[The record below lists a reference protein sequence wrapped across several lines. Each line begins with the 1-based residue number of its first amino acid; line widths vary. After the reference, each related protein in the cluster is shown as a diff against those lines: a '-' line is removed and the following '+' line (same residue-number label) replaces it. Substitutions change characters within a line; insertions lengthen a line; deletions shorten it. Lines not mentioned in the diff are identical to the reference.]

1 MAVSQES
8 KDDTGAGTAA
18 GEGITGAGAAADA
31 IDLGAYVSHV
41 ATSNADQIR
50 AAARAIARTAEQG
63 GLVRPAGAGHSMA
76 AVLETFFR
84 AGGLAFVRPLWHPSV
99 LPFTGARLATATERE
114 VGLGEREA
122 RRAAMTAADT
132 VVVFS
137 NSGTNP
143 FPVEIAEVASE
154 AGATVVAITSRAA
167 GLAAPRRASRSL
179 VEVADIV
186 IDTAV
191 PPGDATWPPDS
202 PVTAPVS
209 SLATTTAWTMI
220 LRELYEIAPDA
231 PRWRSAN
238 MPGNDGFNDELV
250 ARFAERIPEL

>member
-1 MAVSQES
+1 MNDSMNDRMNAV
-8 KDDTGAGTAA
+8 TN
-18 GEGITGAGAAADA
+18 
-31 IDLGAYVSHV
+31 DLGAYVTDV
-41 ATSNADQIR
+41 ATRNAAEIR
-50 AAARAIARTAEQG
+50 AAAAAIARTAEAG

-99 LPFTGARLATATERE
+99 LPFTGARLATAA
-114 VGLGEREA
+114 EREA
-122 RRAAMTAADT
+122 GLGREEALRAGITAADT
-132 VVVFS
+132 IVVFS

-143 FPVEIAEVASE
+143 FPVEIAEVAAE

-167 GLAAPRRASRSL
+167 GLAAPRRSARPL
-179 VEVADIV
+179 VELADIV

-191 PPGDATWPPDS
+191 PPGDATWPPGS

-209 SLATTTAWTMI
+209 SLATTTIWTMI
-220 LRELYEIAPDA
+220 LRELYEIAPDV

-250 ARFAERIPEL
+250 ERFAERIPEL